1 MPNYIFRL
9 LLCCLV
15 LFTCAIHSAPTTASA
30 AAFDEKA
37 RSINPRSGL
46 TADAANDPSIYICQ
60 NYDWC
65 PPCLYYPLGSDEDD
79 TQLFWMAPAPG
90 GPGPWN
96 DTGNYTVGSWG
107 PSSGVKTLWRDEEG
121 NYSSLYEYPGTGEVD
136 EYWRDNIWTFYAI
149 WDD

>member
-1 MPNYIFRL
+1 MRL
-9 LLCCLV
+9 MTPASTSARTSKTSAFTKPSFGLLTWV
-15 LFTCAIHSAPTTASA
+15 YS
-30 AAFDEKA
+30 
-37 RSINPRSGL
+37 
-46 TADAANDPSIYICQ
+46 
-60 NYDWC
+60 DWC
-65 PPCLYYPLGSDEDD
+65 PPCLYYPLGSDEND